1 MSEWETPRILP
12 TLQERKEDKVK
23 FDPRVTTISSK
34 TTNQENAEL
43 PASDPPTSQV
53 PTLPS
58 LPANRH
64 RPKLKV
70 ACNYAT
76 VGG

>member
-34 TTNQENAEL
+34 
-43 PASDPPTSQV
+43 
-53 PTLPS
+53 PS
-58 LPANRH
+58 S
-64 RPKLKV
+64 
-70 ACNYAT
+70 
-76 VGG
+76 